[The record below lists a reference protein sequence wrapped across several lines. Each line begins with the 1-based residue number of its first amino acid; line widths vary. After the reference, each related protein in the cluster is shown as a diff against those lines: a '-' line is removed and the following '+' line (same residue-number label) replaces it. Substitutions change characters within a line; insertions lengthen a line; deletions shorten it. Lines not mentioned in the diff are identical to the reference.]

1 MSDYGDVTEA
11 GTVRFRRV
19 LPGPVE
25 RVWAFLTEPEKRATW
40 FGGGPMELRAGGA
53 ARMHI
58 RHANLSPG
66 ETPPEKY
73 RKANEGI
80 EFDYCILAAE
90 PPRLLAFTW
99 PGEEGTPD
107 SEVTIT
113 LTEQGRPRAARTDA
127 SAPGPPW
134 HDRRVGRL
142 AHPSGPAAG
151 KAGRNGGA
159 GLLGRA
165 SHATNPN
172 IRSESP
178 ETQKAPAVS
187 RRSLHIAWPRHGPRN
202 PGDLPVSDR
211 Q

>member
-113 LTEQGRPRAARTDA
+113 LTEQGDRVLLELTHRRLDRPGMIDVSGGWHIHLDLLRAKLEGTA
-127 SAPGPPW
+127 
-134 HDRRVGRL
+134 
-142 AHPSGPAAG
+142 
-151 KAGRNGGA
+151 
-159 GLLGRA
+159 
-165 SHATNPN
+165 
-172 IRSESP
+172 
-178 ETQKAPAVS
+178 APAFWASVARYES
-187 RRSLHIAWPRHGPRN
+187 EYPQRIP
-202 PGDLPVSDR
+202 
-211 Q
+211 